1 MGTWTTA
8 ATMAIAVT
16 AAVNATTNEK
26 GQSRMQ
32 KEGGGLDDEY
42 MDHLFFRAATAS
54 LLYRFT

>member
-42 MDHLFFRAATAS
+42 MDHLFSTAS